1 MMEEDNKEV
10 IVDGTSVDTTNPTEN
25 LEENE
30 EVVGTLEDTSEADA
44 SQAEEE
50 KESVKEKLY
59 TQKELQEA
67 IDRNVKGRL
76 ARAENEYAKKI
87 QEYEDLAYTLRKGMG
102 KNDGDVKD
110 LNKDLRD
117 FYKEQGIDI
126 PEPKIHYNER
136 DERILAKADAEE
148 IIEAGEDEVN
158 RIANQIY
165 NKPEVQRTIRE
176 KIIFETL
183 GNHVIMQRAKAQLKE
198 KGVSE
203 DILNDDKFKKFANQF
218 NTSTPITE
226 VYALYDKLNKA
237 TEKKTP
243 PPSTGSVKTTG
254 KSQEIKDYYTPEEV
268 SKFTMQELKN
278 NPKLMKAVEKSMAQW
293 NK

>member
-1 MMEEDNKEV
+1 MEEDNKEV

-25 LEENE
+25 IEENE
-30 EVVGTLEDTSEADA
+30 EVVGTLEDTSETDA
-44 SQAEEE
+44 SKEEEESNKSVEE
-50 KESVKEKLY
+50 KEKTY
-59 TQKELQEA
+59 TQKE
-67 IDRNVKGRL
+67 IDKIIKSRI
-76 ARAENEYAKKI
+76 ARVEEDNAKKMR
-87 QEYEDLAYTLRKGMG
+87 EYEELANTLRVGMG
-102 KNDGDVKD
+102 KQDTQNISE
-110 LNKDLRD
+110 LSKDLRS

-126 PEPKIHYNER
+126 PEPKFQYSER
-136 DERILAKADAEE
+136 DEKILAKADAEE
-148 IIEAGEDEVN
+148 IIDAGEDEVN

-165 NKPEVQRTIRE
+165 NKPESQRTIRE
-176 KIIFETL
+176 KVIFETL
-183 GNHVIMQRAKAQLKE
+183 GKHVILEKAKSQLKE

-203 DILNDDKFKKFANQF
+203 EILTDDKFKKFASQF
-218 NTSTPITE
+218 TTSTPITE
-226 VYALYDKLNKA
+226 IYTLYDKLNKA

-268 SKFTMQELKN
+268 SRFTMQELKN

>member
-1 MMEEDNKEV
+1 MEEDNKEV
-10 IVDGTSVDTTNPTEN
+10 IVDGTSVGTTNPTEN

-110 LNKDLRD
+110 LNKDLRS

-136 DERILAKADAEE
+136 DERILAKADADE

-165 NKPEVQRTIRE
+165 NKPEAQRTIRE
-176 KIIFETL
+176 KVIFETL
-183 GNHVIMQRAKAQLKE
+183 GKHVIAERAKAQLKE
-198 KGVSE
+198 KGVNE
-203 DILNDDKFKKFANQF
+203 DILSDDKFKKFASQF

-226 VYALYDKLNKA
+226 IYNLYDKLNKT

>member
-1 MMEEDNKEV
+1 MEEDNKEV

-110 LNKDLRD
+110 LNKDLRS

-136 DERILAKADAEE
+136 DERILAKADADE

-165 NKPEVQRTIRE
+165 NKPEAQRTIRE

>member
-1 MMEEDNKEV
+1 MEEDNKEV

-110 LNKDLRD
+110 LNKDLRS

-165 NKPEVQRTIRE
+165 NKPEAQRTIRE
-176 KIIFETL
+176 KVIFETL
-183 GNHVIMQRAKAQLKE
+183 GKHVIAERAKAQLKE
-198 KGVSE
+198 KGVNE
-203 DILNDDKFKKFANQF
+203 DILSDDKFKKFASQF

-226 VYALYDKLNKA
+226 IYNLYDKLNKT

-268 SKFTMQELKN
+268 SKFTMEQLKS
-278 NPKLMKAVEKSMAQW
+278 NPRLMKAVDNSMAKW

>member
-1 MMEEDNKEV
+1 MEEDNKEV

-25 LEENE
+25 VEENE

-59 TQKELQEA
+59 TQKELQDA

-165 NKPEVQRTIRE
+165 NKPEAQRTIRE

-268 SKFTMQELKN
+268 SKFTMEQLKS
-278 NPKLMKAVEKSMAQW
+278 NPRLMKAVEKSMAQW

>member
-110 LNKDLRD
+110 LNKDLRS

-158 RIANQIY
+158 RIANKIY
-165 NKPEVQRTIRE
+165 NKPEAQRTIRE

-243 PPSTGSVKTTG
+243 PPSTGSIKTTG

>member
-1 MMEEDNKEV
+1 MEEDNKEV

-110 LNKDLRD
+110 LNKDLRS

-136 DERILAKADAEE
+136 DERILAKADADE

-165 NKPEVQRTIRE
+165 NKPEAQRTIRE
-176 KIIFETL
+176 KVIFETL
-183 GNHVIMQRAKAQLKE
+183 GKHVIAERAKAQLKE
-198 KGVSE
+198 KGVNE
-203 DILNDDKFKKFANQF
+203 DILSDDKFKKFASQF

-226 VYALYDKLNKA
+226 IYNLYDKLNKT

>member
-1 MMEEDNKEV
+1 MEEDNKEV

-110 LNKDLRD
+110 LNKDLRS

-165 NKPEVQRTIRE
+165 NKPEAQRTIRE

-268 SKFTMQELKN
+268 SKFTMEQLKS
-278 NPKLMKAVEKSMAQW
+278 NPRLMKAVEKSMAQW

>member
-1 MMEEDNKEV
+1 MEEDNKEV

-50 KESVKEKLY
+50 KGSVKEKLY

-110 LNKDLRD
+110 LNKDLRS

-136 DERILAKADAEE
+136 DERILAKADADE

-165 NKPEVQRTIRE
+165 NKPEAQRTIRE
-176 KIIFETL
+176 KVIFETL
-183 GNHVIMQRAKAQLKE
+183 GKHVIAERAKAQLKE
-198 KGVSE
+198 KGVNE
-203 DILNDDKFKKFANQF
+203 DILSDDKFKKFASQF

-226 VYALYDKLNKA
+226 IYNLYDKLNKT

>member
-44 SQAEEE
+44 SKAEEE

-165 NKPEVQRTIRE
+165 NKPEAQRTIRE

>member
-1 MMEEDNKEV
+1 MEEDNKEV

>member
-1 MMEEDNKEV
+1 MEEDNKEV

-110 LNKDLRD
+110 LNKDLRS

-278 NPKLMKAVEKSMAQW
+278 NPKLMKTVEKSMAQW

>member
-1 MMEEDNKEV
+1 MEEDNKEV

-110 LNKDLRD
+110 LNKDLRS

-136 DERILAKADAEE
+136 DERILAKADADE
-148 IIEAGEDEVN
+148 IIEAGEDEVK

-165 NKPEVQRTIRE
+165 NKPEAQRTIRE
-176 KIIFETL
+176 KVIFETL
-183 GNHVIMQRAKAQLKE
+183 GKHVIAERAKAQLKE
-198 KGVSE
+198 KGVNE
-203 DILNDDKFKKFANQF
+203 DILSDDKFKKFASQF

-226 VYALYDKLNKA
+226 IYNLYDKLNKT

>member
-1 MMEEDNKEV
+1 MEEDNKEV

-110 LNKDLRD
+110 LNKDLRS

-165 NKPEVQRTIRE
+165 NKPEAQRTIRE
-176 KIIFETL
+176 KVIFETL
-183 GNHVIMQRAKAQLKE
+183 GKHVIAERAKAQLKE
-198 KGVSE
+198 KGVNE
-203 DILNDDKFKKFANQF
+203 DILSDDKFKKFASQF

-226 VYALYDKLNKA
+226 IYNLYDKLNKT

>member
-1 MMEEDNKEV
+1 MEEDNKEV

-50 KESVKEKLY
+50 KGSVKEKLY

-110 LNKDLRD
+110 LNKD
-117 FYKEQGIDI
+117 FNKE
-126 PEPKIHYNER
+126 
-136 DERILAKADAEE
+136 
-148 IIEAGEDEVN
+148 
-158 RIANQIY
+158 
-165 NKPEVQRTIRE
+165 
-176 KIIFETL
+176 
-183 GNHVIMQRAKAQLKE
+183 
-198 KGVSE
+198 
-203 DILNDDKFKKFANQF
+203 
-218 NTSTPITE
+218 
-226 VYALYDKLNKA
+226 LNK
-237 TEKKTP
+237 
-243 PPSTGSVKTTG
+243 
-254 KSQEIKDYYTPEEV
+254 
-268 SKFTMQELKN
+268 
-278 NPKLMKAVEKSMAQW
+278 

>member
-1 MMEEDNKEV
+1 MEEDNKEV
-10 IVDGTSVDTTNPTEN
+10 IVDGTSVDTINPTEN

-44 SQAEEE
+44 SKAEEE

-102 KNDGDVKD
+102 KDDGNVKD
-110 LNKDLRD
+110 LNKDLRS

-136 DERILAKADAEE
+136 DERILAKADADE

-165 NKPEVQRTIRE
+165 NKPEAQRTIRE
-176 KIIFETL
+176 KVIFETL
-183 GNHVIMQRAKAQLKE
+183 GKHVIAERAKAQLKE
-198 KGVSE
+198 KGVNE
-203 DILNDDKFKKFANQF
+203 DILSDDKFKKFASQF

-226 VYALYDKLNKA
+226 IYNLYDKLNKT

-278 NPKLMKAVEKSMAQW
+278 NPRLMKAVEKSMAQW

>member
-1 MMEEDNKEV
+1 MEEDNKEV
-10 IVDGTSVDTTNPTEN
+10 IVDGTSVGTTNPTEN

-110 LNKDLRD
+110 LNKDLRS

-136 DERILAKADAEE
+136 DERILAKADADE

-165 NKPEVQRTIRE
+165 NKPEAQRTIRE
-176 KIIFETL
+176 KAIFETL
-183 GNHVIMQRAKAQLKE
+183 GKHVIAERAKAQLKE
-198 KGVSE
+198 KGVNE
-203 DILNDDKFKKFANQF
+203 DILSDDKFKKFASQF

-226 VYALYDKLNKA
+226 IYNLYDKLNKT

>member
-1 MMEEDNKEV
+1 MEEDNKEV

-44 SQAEEE
+44 SKAEEE

-165 NKPEVQRTIRE
+165 NKPEAQRTIRE

>member
-1 MMEEDNKEV
+1 MEEDNKEV

-165 NKPEVQRTIRE
+165 NKPEAQRTIRE

-278 NPKLMKAVEKSMAQW
+278 NPKLMKTVEKSMAQW

>member
-1 MMEEDNKEV
+1 MEEDNKEV

-165 NKPEVQRTIRE
+165 NKPEAQRTIRE

>member
-1 MMEEDNKEV
+1 M
-10 IVDGTSVDTTNPTEN
+10 
-25 LEENE
+25 
-30 EVVGTLEDTSEADA
+30 
-44 SQAEEE
+44 
-50 KESVKEKLY
+50 
-59 TQKELQEA
+59 QEA

-165 NKPEVQRTIRE
+165 NKPEAQRTIRE

>member
-1 MMEEDNKEV
+1 MEEDNKEV
-10 IVDGTSVDTTNPTEN
+10 IVDGTSVGTTNPTEN

-44 SQAEEE
+44 SKAEEE

-102 KNDGDVKD
+102 KDDGNVKD
-110 LNKDLRD
+110 LNKDLRS

-136 DERILAKADAEE
+136 DERILAKADADE

-165 NKPEVQRTIRE
+165 NKPEAQRTIRE
-176 KIIFETL
+176 KAIFETL
-183 GNHVIMQRAKAQLKE
+183 GKHVIAERAKAQLKE
-198 KGVSE
+198 KGVNE
-203 DILNDDKFKKFANQF
+203 DILSDDKFKKFASQF

-226 VYALYDKLNKA
+226 IYNLYDKLNKT

>member
-1 MMEEDNKEV
+1 MEEDNKEV

-102 KNDGDVKD
+102 KNDGDVND
-110 LNKDLRD
+110 LNKDLRS

-165 NKPEVQRTIRE
+165 NKPEAQRTIRE
-176 KIIFETL
+176 KVIFETL
-183 GNHVIMQRAKAQLKE
+183 GKHVIAERAKAQLKE
-198 KGVSE
+198 KGVNE
-203 DILNDDKFKKFANQF
+203 DILSDDKFKKFASQF

-226 VYALYDKLNKA
+226 IYNLYDKLNKT

-268 SKFTMQELKN
+268 SKFTMEQLKS
-278 NPKLMKAVEKSMAQW
+278 NPRLMKAVDNSMAKW